1 MTRSLCRRTMGVSLR
16 GGADI
21 SRFKVTS
28 ENSYQGIEF
37 PWRSPLPRAIIR
49 AADNEN
55 LFSPLPRGAC
65 ETSQPFLHP
74 PPFLFVRISPPRT
87 PPPLPLPS
95 SIFTRLIDSSDA
107 CIIEHSFSL
116 FRSASVQPKFSLA
129 ITANRIL
136 FAIIA
141 GDEPR
146 LPYRVPPPPS
156 FLGRVPRR
164 NSTVSPTFSTRWI
177 FSSARKGNRRGPLHP
192 RVYIHLENSSVNS
205 GACSL
210 EIGYERERFYRGR
223 EGDLSFR
230 MRIRRVLGGDFFLWI
245 DFFFWS
251 SISRKMRL
259 SVY

>member
-1 MTRSLCRRTMGVSLR
+1 M
-16 GGADI
+16 
-21 SRFKVTS
+21 
-28 ENSYQGIEF
+28 
-37 PWRSPLPRAIIR
+37 PLFARPITKIYFRLFREERAKP
-49 AADNEN
+49 ANP
-55 LFSPLPRGAC
+55 FSI
-65 ETSQPFLHP
+65 LHP
-74 PPFLFVRISPPRT
+74 SCFVRISPPRT

-156 FLGRVPRR
+156 FLGRVPWKR

-177 FSSARKGNRRGPLHP
+177 YSPRLGRGTG
-192 RVYIHLENSSVNS
+192 
-205 GACSL
+205 GAPSILVCT
-210 EIGYERERFYRGR
+210 YTCK
-223 EGDLSFR
+223 
-230 MRIRRVLGGDFFLWI
+230 IRA
-245 DFFFWS
+245 
-251 SISRKMRL
+251 
-259 SVY
+259 

>member
-37 PWRSPLPRAIIR
+37 PWKSPLPRAIIR

-141 GDEPR
+141 SVTSRVFLIEFHHRRVSLEEFLGNGTPR
-146 LPYRVPPPPS
+146 CLLPFRRGGYILLGSEGEQEGPPPS
-156 FLGRVPRR
+156 SCVHTPGKFERKFGRVFPG
-164 NSTVSPTFSTRWI
+164 NWI
-177 FSSARKGNRRGPLHP
+177 
-192 RVYIHLENSSVNS
+192 
-205 GACSL
+205 
-210 EIGYERERFYRGR
+210 R
-223 EGDLSFR
+223 EGTILSR
-230 MRIRRVLGGDFFLWI
+230 EGGGSLVRDENT
-245 DFFFWS
+245 
-251 SISRKMRL
+251 
-259 SVY
+259 